1 MSHNKN
7 YGSFYNK
14 PHNEEPKHEPKVEEV
29 QTTEEA
35 VEAVKEEEV
44 AEEPKV
50 EEVQPSKVKPA
61 AVYATV
67 IGGKPCKMRFKP
79 TKGSQVINI
88 VPNKA
93 KVKVLNEL
101 PEWYKVHY
109 KGYTG
114 YMMSQFL
121 EKE

>member
-1 MSHNKN
+1 MSKN
-7 YGSFYNK
+7 YHNFYK
-14 PHNEEPKHEPKVEEV
+14 PHDEEPKHESKVEEV

-35 VEAVKEEEV
+35 VEAVKEEES
-44 AEEPKV
+44 KV
-50 EEVQPSKVKPA
+50 EEVQLSKEKPT

-88 VPNKA
+88 IPNKA

-101 PEWYKVHY
+101 PEWYKVTY

>member
-1 MSHNKN
+1 MSKYKN

-14 PHNEEPKHEPKVEEV
+14 PHGEETKHEPKVEEV
-29 QTTEEA
+29 QTTEEE
-35 VEAVKEEEV
+35 VEVVKE
-44 AEEPKV
+44 EEPKV
-50 EEVQPSKVKPA
+50 EEVQPSKVKPT

-88 VPNKA
+88 IPNKA

-101 PEWYKVHY
+101 PEWYKVTY